1 MASTSITVRV
11 QPRASAD
18 GVLGYLADGTLRL
31 RVTAPPVDGAA
42 NEAVC
47 KLLAKALGVRRS
59 SVRVTHG
66 KKARMKVVEV
76 TGFSAAEVRKR
87 LSG

>member
-1 MASTSITVRV
+1 MESTRITVRV

-31 RVTAPPVDGAA
+31 RVTAPPVGGAA

-47 KLLAKALGVRRS
+47 KLLAKSLGVRRS

-66 KKARMKVVEV
+66 QTARRKVIQVA
-76 TGFSAAEVRKR
+76 GLSGAEVRKR
-87 LSG
+87 LDS